1 MFKKYLAFAFLTASA
16 QAAEQ
21 APTIDPADDSR
32 HFGPADQILFW
43 DPHQQVAGFRNMEK
57 IWPARIVKSS
67 GTASPMPSNLRDLGG
82 VEFVFDDIAMSVD
95 EYFTTRSVAGLLV
108 LKNGEIV
115 YERYGLGNTADT
127 RWISFSVAKSV
138 VAALYGAA
146 IKDGYIKSIDDKVTD
161 YLPQL
166 KNSSYQD
173 VTIRNLLQM
182 ASGVEWDET
191 YSDPEADINQAT
203 WETLSLYEYL
213 RHKPRAE
220 RPGELFNYNTAET
233 NLAGTLLRSA
243 IGNNLSTYLEEKV
256 WKPFGMQSDAYWS
269 LTEPGGGEFGGC
281 CILATLRD
289 YARIGQFAM
298 SGGVL
303 PSGESVLVDGWMEE
317 STAPSKGYEGY
328 GYFWW
333 LLRAGVYEARG
344 IFGQNIYI
352 DPSRNVV
359 IAAHSAR
366 PHASRPEDKAL
377 HEAIAEIHDGERRQ
391 Q

>member
-1 MFKKYLAFAFLTASA
+1 MYKKIFAVTILAANA
-16 QAAEQ
+16 QASEQ
-21 APTIDPADDSR
+21 APTIDPANDEQ
-32 HFGPADQILFW
+32 HFGSMDQVLFW
-43 DPHQQVAGFRNMEK
+43 EPHQQVSGFRNMEK
-57 IWPARIVKSS
+57 IAPARLVKSS
-67 GTASPMPSNLRDLGG
+67 GAASPMPTNLRDLGG
-82 VEFVFDDIAMSVD
+82 VEFAVDDIVISVD

-108 LKNGEIV
+108 LKNGEVV
-115 YERYGLGNTADT
+115 YERYGLGNTADS
-127 RWISFSVAKSV
+127 RWVSFSVAKSV

-146 IKDGYIKSIDDKVTD
+146 VKDGYIDSLDDKVTD

-166 KNSSYQD
+166 KDSSYQD

-203 WETLSLYEYL
+203 WETLNLYEYL
-213 RHKPRAE
+213 RHKPRAAP
-220 RPGELFNYNTAET
+220 PGELFNYNTAET

-256 WKPFGMQSDAYWS
+256 WKPFGMQSDAYWM

-289 YARIGQFAM
+289 YARIGQFALA
-298 SGGVL
+298 GGVVAN
-303 PSGESVLVDGWMEE
+303 GESVLVDGWMQE

-333 LLRAGVYEARG
+333 LSRGGVYEASG
-344 IFGQNIYI
+344 IFGQGIYI
-352 DPSRNVV
+352 DPSRKV
-359 IAAHSAR
+359 IIAIHSAR
-366 PHASRPEDKAL
+366 PHASRPEDWAL
-377 HEAIAEIHDGERRQ
+377 HDAMYPAIARALD
-391 Q
+391 